1 MSFFYL
7 RRGDQESIANSQ
19 MIKATEKAHSK
30 RVAQEGN
37 QISNLLQQ
45 SIDDVMA
52 EERWDTGLGGGLEP
66 EDAQKKTGAGLLR
79 FQKAARKARRLFS
92 VQNVVVV
99 QSKKQ
104 ALWAKLTLKKTRN
117 RLLAKHNLSAS
128 ADNSSRSLR
137 NASSDEETPKHGTL
151 VRKSSLKQV
160 NSPDRRRGQQK
171 SPNFSGSPIRSA
183 SSPTTRQSPVTST
196 SPQRSPI
203 ARTSPTSRAGLRGE
217 SASAHNLS
225 RLIRTNLG
233 ILSKRCGIALSI
245 SIALCG

>member
-1 MSFFYL
+1 
-7 RRGDQESIANSQ
+7 

-30 RVAQEGN
+30 KVAQEGN
-37 QISNLLQQ
+37 HISTLLQQ

-92 VQNVVVV
+92 VQNIVVV
-99 QSKKQ
+99 QSRKQ

-117 RLLAKHNLSAS
+117 RLLARHNSSVSAS
-128 ADNSSRSLR
+128 AENSSRSLR

-160 NSPDRRRGQQK
+160 NSPDRKR
-171 SPNFSGSPIRSA
+171 GSPTRAA

-196 SPQRSPI
+196 SPLRSPI
-203 ARTSPTSRAGLRGE
+203 ARTSPTSRAGVRGE

-225 RLIRTNLG
+225 RLMRTNLG
-233 ILSKRCGIALSI
+233 ILSKRCAIGFRV
-245 SIALCG
+245 